1 MSRRLYKK
9 RKFRFKFQGLK
20 MDIVLSVTHIEQIN
34 RQEAKD
40 NTFRIKVWDSFLS
53 IISSILSISRTI
65 FT

>member
-20 MDIVLSVTHIEQIN
+20 MDIVLSVTHIEQID
-34 RQEAKD
+34 RQKAKD